1 MTTAFTDQFAVAL
14 RLAIDTPLPSRGR
27 GYWRMLVSILQEVNF
42 LSVMQTQWKRWQQ
55 HKRFYPN
62 NVIWWGRY
70 VKRMVRQL
78 FIQEGSSRP
87 KDRQALE
94 NFYYEAIYKALQD
107 NVEDTTFITLKR
119 LKTKIVPLY
128 HETQHL
134 FL

>member
-1 MTTAFTDQFAVAL
+1 
-14 RLAIDTPLPSRGR
+14 
-27 GYWRMLVSILQEVNF
+27 MLVSILQEVNF